1 MLTNLFN
8 KNTIRKIKV
17 LLVIIFTIALASL
30 IIRTIGPY
38 LRMSEGFTNG
48 ELSTIKDAYL
58 SNITQNTKDATDGT
72 YPDLDTATSGSG
84 TLATVDVIITNGKVT
99 SLTIKEKGSDYKI
112 GDSITVDKSKLVG
125 SSTDLIFTITGS
137 AQADPAQEK
146 QAEADPAPADSA
158 QEKQAPADPTPADPA
173 AINNFEF
180 TNSSGTY
187 NLKKN
192 SNGCVSLAED
202 LIIDGNKPS
211 DCGSL
216 LTEYHNERVTVQS
229 ACGKQGDLTPCYPVY
244 QKSGGVFGEVESL
257 ILDNKDNPTKL
268 NFTYCPVAP
277 SAGSY
282 EEHSL
287 CYSAPIDNTE
297 NNNITGPDIMGT
309 DITGTD
315 ITGTDNINNTGR
327 GN

>member
-1 MLTNLFN
+1 MLANIFN

-17 LLVIIFTIALASL
+17 LLVIIFTVALASL
-30 IIRTIGPY
+30 ILTNIGRY

-48 ELSTIKDAYL
+48 ELSTTKDAYL

-72 YPDLDTATSGSG
+72 YPDLDTTTSGSG
-84 TLATVDVIITNGKVT
+84 TLATVDVIITNGTVT
-99 SLTIKEKGSDYKI
+99 SLTIKEKGSGYKI
-112 GDSITVDKSKLVG
+112 GDSITVDKTKLIG
-125 SSTDLIFTITGS
+125 ASTDLIFAITDS
-137 AQADPAQEK
+137 KPVDPAPADPAL
-146 QAEADPAPADSA
+146 ADPAPADPSA
-158 QEKQAPADPTPADPA
+158 T
-173 AINNFEF
+173 NNFEF

-192 SNGCVSLAED
+192 ANGCVSLAED
-202 LIIDGNKPS
+202 LIIDVNKPS

-216 LTEYHNERVTVQS
+216 LTEYHNERVTVQD

-257 ILDNKDNPTKL
+257 ILDSKDNPTKV

-287 CYSAPIDNTE
+287 CYSAPVDNTDD
-297 NNNITGPDIMGT
+297 NNITGAGAGT
-309 DITGTD
+309 DI
-315 ITGTDNINNTGR
+315 N
-327 GN
+327 

>member
-38 LRMSEGFTNG
+38 LRMSEGFING

-72 YPDLDTATSGSG
+72 YPDLDTTTSGSG
-84 TLATVDVIITNGKVT
+84 TLATVDVIITNGTVT
-99 SLTIKEKGSDYKI
+99 SLTIKEKGSGYKI
-112 GDSITVDKSKLVG
+112 GDSITVDKTKLIG
-125 SSTDLIFTITGS
+125 ASTDLIFAITDS
-137 AQADPAQEK
+137 KPVDPAQEK
-146 QAEADPAPADSA
+146 QAEVDPAPADLSA
-158 QEKQAPADPTPADPA
+158 T
-173 AINNFEF
+173 NNFEF

-216 LTEYHNERVTVQS
+216 LTEYHNERVTVQD

-257 ILDNKDNPTKL
+257 ILDSKDNPTKV

-287 CYSAPIDNTE
+287 CYSAPVDNTDD
-297 NNNITGPDIMGT
+297 NNITGAGAGAGAGT
-309 DITGTD
+309 DI
-315 ITGTDNINNTGR
+315 N
-327 GN
+327 

>member
-99 SLTIKEKGSDYKI
+99 SLTIKEKGSDYQI

-125 SSTDLIFTITGS
+125 SSTDLIFTITDLAPADP
-137 AQADPAQEK
+137 AQADPAQ
-146 QAEADPAPADSA
+146 ADPA
-158 QEKQAPADPTPADPA
+158 PADPA

-257 ILDNKDNPTKL
+257 ILDNKDNPTKV

-287 CYSAPIDNTE
+287 CYSAPVDK
-297 NNNITGPDIMGT
+297 
-309 DITGTD
+309 TGTD
-315 ITGTDNINNTGR
+315 IAGTDNTNNIETG
-327 GN
+327 N

>member
-1 MLTNLFN
+1 MLANIFN

-17 LLVIIFTIALASL
+17 LLVIIFTVALASL
-30 IIRTIGPY
+30 ILTNIGRY

-48 ELSTIKDAYL
+48 ELSTTKDAYL
-58 SNITQNTKDATDGT
+58 SSITQNTKDATDGT
-72 YPDLDTATSGSG
+72 YPDLDTTTSGSG
-84 TLATVDVIITNGKVT
+84 TLATVDVIITNGTVT

-125 SSTDLIFTITGS
+125 SSTDLIFAITDS
-137 AQADPAQEK
+137 KPVDPAPVDPAPVDPAPADPAL
-146 QAEADPAPADSA
+146 ADPALADPAPADPSA
-158 QEKQAPADPTPADPA
+158 T
-173 AINNFEF
+173 NNFEF

-192 SNGCVSLAED
+192 ANGCVSLAED
-202 LIIDGNKPS
+202 LIIDVNKPS

-216 LTEYHNERVTVQS
+216 LTEYHNERVTVQD

-257 ILDNKDNPTKL
+257 ILDSKDNPTKV

-287 CYSAPIDNTE
+287 CYSAPVDNTDD
-297 NNNITGPDIMGT
+297 NNITGAGT
-309 DITGTD
+309 DI
-315 ITGTDNINNTGR
+315 N
-327 GN
+327 

>member
-1 MLTNLFN
+1 MLANIFN

-17 LLVIIFTIALASL
+17 LLVIIFTVALASL
-30 IIRTIGPY
+30 ILTNIGPY

-48 ELSTIKDAYL
+48 ELITTKNAYL
-58 SNITQNTKDATDGT
+58 SNITQNTTDATDGI
-72 YPDLDTATSGSG
+72 YPDLDTKTSGSG
-84 TLATVDVIITNGKVT
+84 TLATVDVVVTNGTVT
-99 SLTIKEKGSDYKI
+99 SLTIKEKGSGYQI
-112 GDSITVDKSKLVG
+112 GDSIRVDKSKLVG
-125 SSTDLIFTITGS
+125 SSTDLILTIKDTRRAS
-137 AQADPAQEK
+137 AESAGAEPAGAEPAQTG
-146 QAEADPAPADSA
+146 QVPGDLSA
-158 QEKQAPADPTPADPA
+158 T
-173 AINNFEF
+173 NNFEF

-192 SNGCVSLAED
+192 SNGCVSLGED

-216 LTEYHNERVTVQS
+216 LTEYHNERVTVQD

-297 NNNITGPDIMGT
+297 NNNITGT
-309 DITGTD
+309 DTR
-315 ITGTDNINNTGR
+315 N
-327 GN
+327 

>member
-17 LLVIIFTIALASL
+17 LLVIIFTVALASL
-30 IIRTIGPY
+30 ILTNIGPY

-48 ELSTIKDAYL
+48 ELITTKNAYL
-58 SNITQNTKDATDGT
+58 SNITQNTKEATDGT
-72 YPDLDTATSGSG
+72 YPDLDTTSSGSG
-84 TLATVDVIITNGKVT
+84 TLATVDVIIRNGTVT
-99 SLTIKEKGSDYKI
+99 SLTIKEKGSGYKI

-125 SSTDLIFTITGS
+125 SSTDLILTIKDTRRAS
-137 AQADPAQEK
+137 AESAGAEPAGAEPAGAEPAGAEPAQTG
-146 QAEADPAPADSA
+146 QVPGDLSA
-158 QEKQAPADPTPADPA
+158 T
-173 AINNFEF
+173 NNFEF

-192 SNGCVSLAED
+192 SNGCVSLGED

-216 LTEYHNERVTVQS
+216 LTEYHNERVTVQD

-257 ILDNKDNPTKL
+257 ILDSKDNPTKV

-287 CYSAPIDNTE
+287 CYSAPVDNTDD
-297 NNNITGPDIMGT
+297 NNITGAGAGAGT
-309 DITGTD
+309 DI
-315 ITGTDNINNTGR
+315 N
-327 GN
+327 

>member
-1 MLTNLFN
+1 MLANIFN

-17 LLVIIFTIALASL
+17 LLVIIFTVALASL
-30 IIRTIGPY
+30 ILTNIGRY

-48 ELSTIKDAYL
+48 ELSTTKDAYL
-58 SNITQNTKDATDGT
+58 SSITQNTKDATDGT
-72 YPDLDTATSGSG
+72 YPDLDTTTSGSG
-84 TLATVDVIITNGKVT
+84 TLATVDVIITNGTVT
-99 SLTIKEKGSDYKI
+99 SLTIKEKGSGYKI
-112 GDSITVDKSKLVG
+112 GDSITVDKTKLIG
-125 SSTDLIFTITGS
+125 ASTDLIFAITDS
-137 AQADPAQEK
+137 KPVDPAL
-146 QAEADPAPADSA
+146 ADPAPADPSA
-158 QEKQAPADPTPADPA
+158 T
-173 AINNFEF
+173 NNFEF

-192 SNGCVSLAED
+192 ANGCVSLAED
-202 LIIDGNKPS
+202 LIIDVNKPS

-216 LTEYHNERVTVQS
+216 LTEYHNERVTVQD

-257 ILDNKDNPTKL
+257 ILDSKDNPTKV

-287 CYSAPIDNTE
+287 CYSAPVDK
-297 NNNITGPDIMGT
+297 
-309 DITGTD
+309 TGTD
-315 ITGTDNINNTGR
+315 IAGTDIAGTDIADTGIAGTDNTNNIETG
-327 GN
+327 N

>member
-48 ELSTIKDAYL
+48 ELSTTKDAYL
-58 SNITQNTKDATDGT
+58 SSITQNTKDATDGK
-72 YPDLDTATSGSG
+72 YPDLDTTTSGSG
-84 TLATVDVIITNGKVT
+84 TLATLDVVVTNGKVT

-112 GDSITVDKSKLVG
+112 GDVITVDKSKLVD
-125 SSTDLIFTITGS
+125 SSTDLIFAITGP
-137 AQADPAQEK
+137 AQADT
-146 QAEADPAPADSA
+146 
-158 QEKQAPADPTPADPA
+158 APADPT

-257 ILDNKDNPTKL
+257 ILDNKDNPTKV

-287 CYSAPIDNTE
+287 CYSAPIDNTDD
-297 NNNITGPDIMGT
+297 NITGAGAGADI
-309 DITGTD
+309 
-315 ITGTDNINNTGR
+315 N
-327 GN
+327 

>member
-72 YPDLDTATSGSG
+72 YPDLDTTTSGSG

-99 SLTIKEKGSDYKI
+99 SLTIKEKGSDYQI

-125 SSTDLIFTITGS
+125 SSTDLIFTITDLAQADLAPADP
-137 AQADPAQEK
+137 AQADPAQ
-146 QAEADPAPADSA
+146 
-158 QEKQAPADPTPADPA
+158 ADPTPADPA

-244 QKSGGVFGEVESL
+244 QKNGGVFGEVESL
-257 ILDNKDNPTKL
+257 ILDNKDNPTKV

-282 EEHSL
+282 EQHSL
-287 CYSAPIDNTE
+287 CYSAPVDKT
-297 NNNITGPDIMGT
+297 GT
-309 DITGTD
+309 DIAGTD
-315 ITGTDNINNTGR
+315 ITGTDNTNNIETG
-327 GN
+327 N

>member
-48 ELSTIKDAYL
+48 ALSTTKDAYL
-58 SNITQNTKDATDGT
+58 SSITQNTKEATDGT
-72 YPDLDTATSGSG
+72 YPDLDTTTSGSG

-125 SSTDLIFTITGS
+125 SSTDLIFTITDLAQADLAPADP
-137 AQADPAQEK
+137 AQADPAQ
-146 QAEADPAPADSA
+146 
-158 QEKQAPADPTPADPA
+158 ADPTPADPA

-202 LIIDGNKPS
+202 LIIDGNKTIR
-211 DCGSL
+211 L
-216 LTEYHNERVTVQS
+216 W
-229 ACGKQGDLTPCYPVY
+229 K
-244 QKSGGVFGEVESL
+244 F
-257 ILDNKDNPTKL
+257 
-268 NFTYCPVAP
+268 
-277 SAGSY
+277 
-282 EEHSL
+282 
-287 CYSAPIDNTE
+287 
-297 NNNITGPDIMGT
+297 
-309 DITGTD
+309 
-315 ITGTDNINNTGR
+315 INR
-327 GN
+327 IS

>member
-48 ELSTIKDAYL
+48 ELSTTKDAYL

-99 SLTIKEKGSDYKI
+99 SLTIKEKGSDYQI

-125 SSTDLIFTITGS
+125 SSTDLIFTITDLAPADP
-137 AQADPAQEK
+137 AQADPAQ
-146 QAEADPAPADSA
+146 ADPA
-158 QEKQAPADPTPADPA
+158 PADPA

-257 ILDNKDNPTKL
+257 ILDNKDNPTKV

-287 CYSAPIDNTE
+287 CYSAPVDK
-297 NNNITGPDIMGT
+297 
-309 DITGTD
+309 TGTD
-315 ITGTDNINNTGR
+315 IAGTDNTNNIETG
-327 GN
+327 N

>member
-8 KNTIRKIKV
+8 KNTIRKMKV

-48 ELSTIKDAYL
+48 ELSTTKDAYL
-58 SNITQNTKDATDGT
+58 SSITQNTKDATDGT
-72 YPDLDTATSGSG
+72 YPDLDTTTSGSG
-84 TLATVDVIITNGKVT
+84 TLATVDVIITNGTVT

-125 SSTDLIFTITGS
+125 SSTDLIFAITDS
-137 AQADPAQEK
+137 KPADPAQEK
-146 QAEADPAPADSA
+146 QAQADPAQADPAPADPSA
-158 QEKQAPADPTPADPA
+158 T
-173 AINNFEF
+173 NNFEF

-192 SNGCVSLAED
+192 ANGCVSLAED
-202 LIIDGNKPS
+202 LIIDVNKPS

-216 LTEYHNERVTVQS
+216 LTEYHNERVTVQD

-257 ILDNKDNPTKL
+257 ILDSKDNPTKV

-287 CYSAPIDNTE
+287 CYSAPVDNTDD
-297 NNNITGPDIMGT
+297 NNITGAGAGT
-309 DITGTD
+309 DI
-315 ITGTDNINNTGR
+315 N
-327 GN
+327 

>member
-17 LLVIIFTIALASL
+17 LLVIIFTVALASL
-30 IIRTIGPY
+30 ILTNIGRY

-48 ELSTIKDAYL
+48 ELSTTKDAYL

-125 SSTDLIFTITGS
+125 SSTDLIFTITDS
-137 AQADPAQEK
+137 KPADPADPAQADPAP
-146 QAEADPAPADSA
+146 APAPAPADLSA
-158 QEKQAPADPTPADPA
+158 T
-173 AINNFEF
+173 NNFEF

-192 SNGCVSLAED
+192 ANGCVSLAED
-202 LIIDGNKPS
+202 LIIDVNKPS

-216 LTEYHNERVTVQS
+216 LTEYHNERVTVQD

-257 ILDNKDNPTKL
+257 ILDSKDNPTKV

-287 CYSAPIDNTE
+287 CYSAPVDNTDD
-297 NNNITGPDIMGT
+297 NITGAGA
-309 DITGTD
+309 GA
-315 ITGTDNINNTGR
+315 GIN
-327 GN
+327 

>member
-1 MLTNLFN
+1 MLANIFN

-17 LLVIIFTIALASL
+17 LLVIIFTVALASL
-30 IIRTIGPY
+30 ILTNIGRY

-48 ELSTIKDAYL
+48 ELSTTKEAYL
-58 SNITQNTKDATDGT
+58 SSITQNTKDATDGT
-72 YPDLDTATSGSG
+72 YPDLDTTTSGSG
-84 TLATVDVIITNGKVT
+84 TLATVDVIITNGTVT

-125 SSTDLIFTITGS
+125 SSTDLIFAITDS
-137 AQADPAQEK
+137 KPVDPAPV
-146 QAEADPAPADSA
+146 DPAPADPSA
-158 QEKQAPADPTPADPA
+158 T
-173 AINNFEF
+173 NNFEF

-192 SNGCVSLAED
+192 ANGCVSLAED
-202 LIIDGNKPS
+202 LIIDVNKPS

-216 LTEYHNERVTVQS
+216 LTEYHNERVTVQD

-257 ILDNKDNPTKL
+257 ILDSKDNPTKV

-287 CYSAPIDNTE
+287 CYSAPVDNTDD
-297 NNNITGPDIMGT
+297 NNITGAGT
-309 DITGTD
+309 DI
-315 ITGTDNINNTGR
+315 N
-327 GN
+327 

>member
-1 MLTNLFN
+1 MLANIFN

-17 LLVIIFTIALASL
+17 LLVIIFTVALASL
-30 IIRTIGPY
+30 ILTNIGRY

-48 ELSTIKDAYL
+48 ELSTTKDAYL
-58 SNITQNTKDATDGT
+58 SSITQNTKDATDGT
-72 YPDLDTATSGSG
+72 YPDLDTTTSGSG
-84 TLATVDVIITNGKVT
+84 TLATVDVIITNGTVT

-125 SSTDLIFTITGS
+125 SSTDLIFAITDS
-137 AQADPAQEK
+137 KPADPAQEK
-146 QAEADPAPADSA
+146 QAQADPAQADPAPADP
-158 QEKQAPADPTPADPA
+158 APADPVPADPA
-173 AINNFEF
+173 PADPAPADPSATNNFEF

-192 SNGCVSLAED
+192 ANGCVSLAED
-202 LIIDGNKPS
+202 LIIDVNKPS

-216 LTEYHNERVTVQS
+216 LTEYHNERVTVQD

-257 ILDNKDNPTKL
+257 ILDSKDNPTKV

-287 CYSAPIDNTE
+287 CYSAPVDNTDD
-297 NNNITGPDIMGT
+297 NNITGAGAGAGT
-309 DITGTD
+309 DI
-315 ITGTDNINNTGR
+315 N
-327 GN
+327 

>member
-48 ELSTIKDAYL
+48 ELSTTKDAYL
-58 SNITQNTKDATDGT
+58 SSITQNTKDATDGT
-72 YPDLDTATSGSG
+72 YPDLDTTTSGSG
-84 TLATVDVIITNGKVT
+84 TLATVDVIITNGTVT
-99 SLTIKEKGSDYKI
+99 SLTIKEKGSGYKI
-112 GDSITVDKSKLVG
+112 GDSITVDKTKLIG
-125 SSTDLIFTITGS
+125 ASTDLIFAITDS
-137 AQADPAQEK
+137 KPVDPAP
-146 QAEADPAPADSA
+146 ADPAPADPSA
-158 QEKQAPADPTPADPA
+158 T
-173 AINNFEF
+173 NNFEF

-192 SNGCVSLAED
+192 ANGCVSLAED
-202 LIIDGNKPS
+202 LIIDVNKPS

-257 ILDNKDNPTKL
+257 ILDNKDNPTKV

-277 SAGSY
+277 SVGSY

-287 CYSAPIDNTE
+287 CYSAPVDNTDD
-297 NNNITGPDIMGT
+297 NNITGAGAGAGAGT
-309 DITGTD
+309 DI
-315 ITGTDNINNTGR
+315 N
-327 GN
+327 

>member
-1 MLTNLFN
+1 MLANIFN

-17 LLVIIFTIALASL
+17 LLVIIFTVALASL
-30 IIRTIGPY
+30 ILTNIGRY

-48 ELSTIKDAYL
+48 ELSTTKDAYL
-58 SNITQNTKDATDGT
+58 SSITQNTKDATDGT
-72 YPDLDTATSGSG
+72 YPDLDTTTSGSG
-84 TLATVDVIITNGKVT
+84 TLATVDVIITNGTVT
-99 SLTIKEKGSDYKI
+99 SLTIKEKGSGYKI
-112 GDSITVDKSKLVG
+112 GDSITVDKTKLIG
-125 SSTDLIFTITGS
+125 ASTDLIFAITDS
-137 AQADPAQEK
+137 KPVDPAPADPAL
-146 QAEADPAPADSA
+146 ADPAPADPSA
-158 QEKQAPADPTPADPA
+158 T
-173 AINNFEF
+173 NNFEF

-216 LTEYHNERVTVQS
+216 LTDYHNERVTVQS

-257 ILDNKDNPTKL
+257 ILDSKDNPTKV

-287 CYSAPIDNTE
+287 CYSAPVDNTDD
-297 NNNITGPDIMGT
+297 NNITGAGAGT
-309 DITGTD
+309 DI
-315 ITGTDNINNTGR
+315 N
-327 GN
+327 

>member
-1 MLTNLFN
+1 MLANIFN
-8 KNTIRKIKV
+8 KNTIRKMKV

-48 ELSTIKDAYL
+48 ELSTTKDAYL
-58 SNITQNTKDATDGT
+58 SSITQNTKDATDGT
-72 YPDLDTATSGSG
+72 YPDLDTTTSGSG
-84 TLATVDVIITNGKVT
+84 TLATVDVIITNGTVT

-125 SSTDLIFTITGS
+125 SSTDLIFAITDS
-137 AQADPAQEK
+137 KPADPAQEK
-146 QAEADPAPADSA
+146 QAQADPAQADPAPADPSA
-158 QEKQAPADPTPADPA
+158 T
-173 AINNFEF
+173 NNFEF

-192 SNGCVSLAED
+192 ANGCVSLAED
-202 LIIDGNKPS
+202 LIIDVNKPS

-216 LTEYHNERVTVQS
+216 LTEYHNERVTVQD

-257 ILDNKDNPTKL
+257 ILDSKDNPTKV

-287 CYSAPIDNTE
+287 CYSAPVDNTDD
-297 NNNITGPDIMGT
+297 NNITGAGAGAGT
-309 DITGTD
+309 DI
-315 ITGTDNINNTGR
+315 N
-327 GN
+327 

>member
-8 KNTIRKIKV
+8 KNTIRKMKV

-48 ELSTIKDAYL
+48 ELSTTKDAYL
-58 SNITQNTKDATDGT
+58 SSITQNTKDATDGT
-72 YPDLDTATSGSG
+72 YPDLDTTTSGSG
-84 TLATVDVIITNGKVT
+84 TLATVDVIITNGTVT

-125 SSTDLIFTITGS
+125 SSTDLIFAITDS
-137 AQADPAQEK
+137 KPADPAQ
-146 QAEADPAPADSA
+146 ADPAPADP
-158 QEKQAPADPTPADPA
+158 APADPAPADPSA
-173 AINNFEF
+173 TNNFEF

-192 SNGCVSLAED
+192 ANGCVSLAED
-202 LIIDGNKPS
+202 LIIDVNKPS

-216 LTEYHNERVTVQS
+216 LTEYHNERVTVQD

-257 ILDNKDNPTKL
+257 ILDSKDNPTKV

-287 CYSAPIDNTE
+287 CYSAPVDNTDD
-297 NNNITGPDIMGT
+297 NNITGAGAGT
-309 DITGTD
+309 DI
-315 ITGTDNINNTGR
+315 N
-327 GN
+327 

>member
-48 ELSTIKDAYL
+48 ELSTTKDAYL
-58 SNITQNTKDATDGT
+58 SSITQNTKDATDGT
-72 YPDLDTATSGSG
+72 YPDLDTTTSGSG
-84 TLATVDVIITNGKVT
+84 TLATVDVIITNGTVT
-99 SLTIKEKGSDYKI
+99 SLTIKEKGSGYKI
-112 GDSITVDKSKLVG
+112 GDSITVDKTKLIG
-125 SSTDLIFTITGS
+125 ASTDLIFAITDS
-137 AQADPAQEK
+137 KPVDPAP
-146 QAEADPAPADSA
+146 ADPAPADPSA
-158 QEKQAPADPTPADPA
+158 T
-173 AINNFEF
+173 NNFEF

-216 LTEYHNERVTVQS
+216 LTEYHNERVTVQD

-257 ILDNKDNPTKL
+257 ILDSKDNPTKV

-277 SAGSY
+277 SVGSY

-287 CYSAPIDNTE
+287 CYSAPVDNTDD
-297 NNNITGPDIMGT
+297 NNITGAGAGAGAGT
-309 DITGTD
+309 DI
-315 ITGTDNINNTGR
+315 N
-327 GN
+327 

>member
-1 MLTNLFN
+1 MLANIFN

-17 LLVIIFTIALASL
+17 LLVIIFTVALASL
-30 IIRTIGPY
+30 ILTNIGPY

-48 ELSTIKDAYL
+48 ELITTKNAYL
-58 SNITQNTKDATDGT
+58 SNITQNTTDATDGI
-72 YPDLDTATSGSG
+72 YPDLDTKTSGSG
-84 TLATVDVIITNGKVT
+84 TLATVDVVVTNGTVT
-99 SLTIKEKGSDYKI
+99 SLTIKEKGSGYQI
-112 GDSITVDKSKLVG
+112 GDSIRVDKSKLVG
-125 SSTDLIFTITGS
+125 SSTDLILTIKDTRS
-137 AQADPAQEK
+137 ASGEPVAAV
-146 QAEADPAPADSA
+146 A
-158 QEKQAPADPTPADPA
+158 ADPA
-173 AINNFEF
+173 AADPTQTGESPADLSATNNFTF
-180 TNSSGTY
+180 SNSSGTY

-229 ACGKQGDLTPCYPVY
+229 ACGKQGDLSPCYPVY
-244 QKSGGVFGEVESL
+244 QKSKGVFGEVESL
-257 ILDNKDNPTKL
+257 ILDNKDNPTKV

-277 SAGSY
+277 SVGSY

-287 CYSAPIDNTE
+287 CYSAPVDNTE
-297 NNNITGPDIMGT
+297 NDNITGADITGT

-315 ITGTDNINNTGR
+315 ITGTDKINNTGT

>member
-48 ELSTIKDAYL
+48 ELSIIKDAYL

-112 GDSITVDKSKLVG
+112 GDSITVDKSKLVS

-137 AQADPAQEK
+137 APADPAQEK
-146 QAEADPAPADSA
+146 QAEADPAPADPA

-257 ILDNKDNPTKL
+257 ILDNKDNPTKV

-282 EEHSL
+282 EQHSL
-287 CYSAPIDNTE
+287 CYSAPVDKTGTDIAGTD
-297 NNNITGPDIMGT
+297 ITGA

-315 ITGTDNINNTGR
+315 IAGTDKTNNTGT

>member
-8 KNTIRKIKV
+8 KNTIRKMKV

-48 ELSTIKDAYL
+48 ELSTTKDAYL
-58 SNITQNTKDATDGT
+58 SSITQNTKDATDGT
-72 YPDLDTATSGSG
+72 YPDLDTTTSGSG
-84 TLATVDVIITNGKVT
+84 TLATVDVIITNGTVT

-125 SSTDLIFTITGS
+125 SSTDLIFAITDS
-137 AQADPAQEK
+137 KPADPAQEK
-146 QAEADPAPADSA
+146 QAQADPAQADPAPADPSA
-158 QEKQAPADPTPADPA
+158 T
-173 AINNFEF
+173 NNFEF

-192 SNGCVSLAED
+192 ANGCVSLAED
-202 LIIDGNKPS
+202 LIIDVNKPS

-216 LTEYHNERVTVQS
+216 LTEYHNERVTVQD

-257 ILDNKDNPTKL
+257 ILDSKDNPTKV

-287 CYSAPIDNTE
+287 CYSAPVDNTDD
-297 NNNITGPDIMGT
+297 NNITGAGAG
-309 DITGTD
+309 TGTD
-315 ITGTDNINNTGR
+315 IN
-327 GN
+327 

>member
-38 LRMSEGFTNG
+38 LRISEGFTNG
-48 ELSTIKDAYL
+48 ELITRKDAYL
-58 SNITQNTKDATDGT
+58 LNITQNTKNATDGT
-72 YPDLDTATSGSG
+72 YPDLDTTTSGSG
-84 TLATVDVIITNGKVT
+84 TLATVDVIITNNMVT
-99 SLTIKEKGSDYKI
+99 SLTIKEKGSGYQI

-125 SSTDLIFTITGS
+125 SSTDLIFTITDLAPADP
-137 AQADPAQEK
+137 AQADPAQ
-146 QAEADPAPADSA
+146 ADPA
-158 QEKQAPADPTPADPA
+158 PADPA

-257 ILDNKDNPTKL
+257 ILDNKDNPTKV

-287 CYSAPIDNTE
+287 CYSAPVDK
-297 NNNITGPDIMGT
+297 
-309 DITGTD
+309 TGTD
-315 ITGTDNINNTGR
+315 IAGTDNTNNIETG
-327 GN
+327 N

>member
-48 ELSTIKDAYL
+48 ALSTTKDAYL

-99 SLTIKEKGSDYKI
+99 SLTIKEKGEYYQI

-137 AQADPAQEK
+137 APADPAQEK
-146 QAEADPAPADSA
+146 QAEADPAPADL
-158 QEKQAPADPTPADPA
+158 T

-216 LTEYHNERVTVQS
+216 LTDYHNERVTVQS

-257 ILDNKDNPTKL
+257 ILDNKDNPTKV

-287 CYSAPIDNTE
+287 CYSAPVDK
-297 NNNITGPDIMGT
+297 
-309 DITGTD
+309 TGTD
-315 ITGTDNINNTGR
+315 IAGTDIAGTDIAGTDIAGTDKTNNTGT

>member
-48 ELSTIKDAYL
+48 ELSTTKDAYL
-58 SNITQNTKDATDGT
+58 SSITQNTKDATDGK
-72 YPDLDTATSGSG
+72 YPDLDTTTSGSG
-84 TLATVDVIITNGKVT
+84 TLATLDVVVTNGKVT

-112 GDSITVDKSKLVG
+112 GDVITVDKSKLVD
-125 SSTDLIFTITGS
+125 SSTDLIFAITGP
-137 AQADPAQEK
+137 AQADT
-146 QAEADPAPADSA
+146 
-158 QEKQAPADPTPADPA
+158 APADPT

-257 ILDNKDNPTKL
+257 ILDNKDNPTKV

-277 SAGSY
+277 SVGSY

-287 CYSAPIDNTE
+287 CYSAPIDNTDD
-297 NNNITGPDIMGT
+297 NITGAGAGADI
-309 DITGTD
+309 
-315 ITGTDNINNTGR
+315 N
-327 GN
+327 